1 MSRCLYL
8 EYGSAC
14 DCGPCREGA
23 RGRRLQCPDPGHQAR
38 IATLEA
44 RVAAADRLADWIE
57 GRVEEDHPEACAGRL
72 CICQA
77 LAAYRASGEVTSGLA

>member
-23 RGRRLQCPDPGHQAR
+23 RELARERRLQRLTPEQRVERLRQHLAERGEQISPA
-38 IATLEA
+38 AESLLLEA
-44 RVAAADRLADWIE
+44 FRQQSAGVL
-57 GRVEEDHPEACAGRL
+57 GLQEEVPGA
-72 CICQA
+72 
-77 LAAYRASGEVTSGLA
+77 